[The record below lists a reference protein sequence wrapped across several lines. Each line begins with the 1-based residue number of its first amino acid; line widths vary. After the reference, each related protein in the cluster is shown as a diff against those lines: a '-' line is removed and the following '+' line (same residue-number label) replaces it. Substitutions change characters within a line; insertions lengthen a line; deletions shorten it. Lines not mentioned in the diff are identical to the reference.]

1 MAAVMMNRE
10 DCGARFAALW
20 SGRPMGDVRKDRV
33 SSGVAGIDIFFS
45 QKFVSQLATG
55 LCNTRCRLSLANR
68 ALDQEK
74 SIESCGVRRRMSFF
88 SGKCAD
94 QNKTFT
100 ELSPKSDFVQ
110 A

>member
-1 MAAVMMNRE
+1 MMDRE
-10 DCGARFAALW
+10 DCAARSAALW
-20 SGRPMGDVRKDRV
+20 SGRPMGGVRKDRV
-33 SSGVAGIDIFFS
+33 SSGIAGIDIFFS
-45 QKFVSQLATG
+45 QNSQGDYATG
-55 LCNTRCRLSLANR
+55 LCNSAFRLSLANR

-74 SIESCGVRRRMSFF
+74 YLRVAESRRSTEFF
-88 SGKCAD
+88 GKWAD